1 MSETLLAKSERTFEL
16 HGTYFSW
23 MTFVSKTGHMYSSS
37 CDLRTRWE
45 YGVGGRAVAG
55 NGLVGVACEGSEGS
69 VTQGCSC
76 EPWSLVSW
84 GEELAMI
91 NNSVMVVNLLG
102 SSSSRSAHG
111 LW

>member
-1 MSETLLAKSERTFEL
+1 M
-16 HGTYFSW
+16 
-23 MTFVSKTGHMYSSS
+23 
-37 CDLRTRWE
+37 
-45 YGVGGRAVAG
+45 
-55 NGLVGVACEGSEGS
+55 
-69 VTQGCSC
+69 TQGCSC

-84 GEELAMI
+84 GEELAVI